1 MTLCVSLLM
10 HELNGYFR
18 MSQTK
23 TLKTKERILQLSL
36 QLFNERGERSVTTN
50 HIAAELGMSPGNLYY
65 HFRNKNEIIK
75 ELMEEYQQQT
85 LEMLALPDDR
95 ALDANDKI
103 HYFQVLSSQ
112 LWAYRF
118 LHRDVYHLVENN
130 EDFRKMYPRFAGEVM
145 QQGQK
150 IYKAFVNAGLM
161 DMTDSEIEALIINL
175 WIVLTNWTNFLYMS
189 GHLTDSNTLEEKW
202 VWQALR
208 QMVFLEGAYL
218 RGESRQT
225 YEGLLNSL
233 GSSELFAS
241 LSSAKNTEVESP
253 IQNINKLFR
262 ISKKRARILGLF
274 FNLTD

>member
-1 MTLCVSLLM
+1 M
-10 HELNGYFR
+10 NGYFR
-18 MSQTK
+18 MSHSK
-23 TLKTKERILQLSL
+23 TVKTKERILQLSL

-50 HIAAELGMSPGNLYY
+50 HIAAELNMSPGNLYY

-75 ELMEEYQQQT
+75 ELMEQYQSET
-85 LEMLALPDDR
+85 LDMLALPDDR

-103 HYFQVLSSQ
+103 RYFQVLSSQ

-130 EDFRKMYPRFAGEVM
+130 EDFRKMYPRFAGQVM

-150 IYKAFVNAGLM
+150 IYKAFVTAGLM
-161 DMTDSEIEALIINL
+161 EMTDSEIEALIINL

-189 GHLTDSNTLEEKW
+189 GHITDSNTLEEKW

-225 YEGLLNSL
+225 YEHLLQTL
-233 GSSELFAS
+233 GPSELFES
-241 LSSAKNTEVESP
+241 LSSSKNHDA
-253 IQNINKLFR
+253 N
-262 ISKKRARILGLF
+262 
-274 FNLTD
+274 

>member
-1 MTLCVSLLM
+1 
-10 HELNGYFR
+10 

-75 ELMEEYQQQT
+75 ELMEQYQKET

-95 ALDANDKI
+95 LLDANDKI
-103 HYFQVLSSQ
+103 RYFQVLSSQ

-130 EDFRKMYPRFAGEVM
+130 EDFRKMYPRFAGQVM

-150 IYKAFVNAGLM
+150 IYKAFVDAGLM
-161 DMTDSEIEALIINL
+161 EMTNSEIEALIINL
-175 WIVLTNWTNFLYMS
+175 WIVLTNWTNFLCARWCFWKGRTCAGKAARPMS
-189 GHLTDSNTLEEKW
+189 ACWKPWANLSCSPACHRLKRRAWNKTA
-202 VWQALR
+202 ALR
-208 QMVFLEGAYL
+208 GRMFGRAYSVCPQNALEYPAY
-218 RGESRQT
+218 
-225 YEGLLNSL
+225 
-233 GSSELFAS
+233 F
-241 LSSAKNTEVESP
+241 
-253 IQNINKLFR
+253 
-262 ISKKRARILGLF
+262 
-274 FNLTD
+274 

>member
-1 MTLCVSLLM
+1 
-10 HELNGYFR
+10 
-18 MSQTK
+18 MSHSK

-50 HIAAELGMSPGNLYY
+50 HIAAELNMSPGNLYY

-75 ELMEEYQQQT
+75 ELMSQYQKQT
-85 LEMLALPDDR
+85 LEMLALPDER
-95 ALDANDKI
+95 VLDANDKI
-103 HYFQVLSSQ
+103 RYFQVLSSQ

-130 EDFRKMYPRFAGEVM
+130 EDFRLMYPSFANQVM
-145 QQGQK
+145 LQGQK

-161 DMTDSEIEALIINL
+161 EMTDSEIEALTINL

-189 GHLTDSNTLEEKW
+189 GHISDSNHLEEKW

-218 RGESRQT
+218 RGESRTT
-225 YEGLLNSL
+225 YENLMQTL
-233 GSSELFAS
+233 GPSELFAH
-241 LSSAKNTEVESP
+241 LSTAV
-253 IQNINKLFR
+253 KLEM
-262 ISKKRARILGLF
+262 
-274 FNLTD
+274 

>member
-1 MTLCVSLLM
+1 M
-10 HELNGYFR
+10 NGYFR

-50 HIAAELGMSPGNLYY
+50 HIAAELNMSPGNLYY
-65 HFRNKNEIIK
+65 HFRNKSEIIK
-75 ELMEEYQQQT
+75 ELMEQYQGET
-85 LEMLALPDDR
+85 LQMLALPDDR
-95 ALDANDKI
+95 LLDANDKI
-103 HYFQVLSSQ
+103 RYFQVLSSQ

-130 EDFRKMYPRFAGEVM
+130 EDFRKMYPRFAGQVM

-150 IYKAFVNAGLM
+150 IYKGFVNAGLM

-189 GHLTDSNTLEEKW
+189 GHITDSNTLEEKW

-218 RGESRQT
+218 RGESRET
-225 YEGLLNSL
+225 YERLLDTM
-233 GSSELFAS
+233 GPSELFSSLAS
-241 LSSAKNTEVESP
+241 FKSDDKP
-253 IQNINKLFR
+253 
-262 ISKKRARILGLF
+262 
-274 FNLTD
+274 